1 MYVCTLRCP
10 HFAAPCEIG
19 SVEYEQIATYKTPCP
34 LGENDS
40 FQYIDENN
48 LFMCL
53 AVGSRTFSD
62 YSYFS
67 MKMDKILASKT
78 DKTIVILSGGADG
91 TDSLAERY
99 AKERNY
105 IFLCMPADW
114 EKGKSA
120 GYKRNDKMHKYLAS
134 HEDRGCIAFW
144 DGHSKGTMHS
154 FVLAKK
160 YANQIRLVKV
170 EVTRDER

>member
-34 LGENDS
+34 IGENDS
-40 FQYIDENN
+40 FLYIDEKN

-53 AVGSRTFSD
+53 VVGSRTFSD

-78 DKTIVILSGGADG
+78 DKTIVILSGGAGG

-105 IFLCMPADW
+105 VFLCMPADW
-114 EKGKSA
+114 EKGKVQVMSA
-120 GYKRNDKMHKYLAS
+120 MIKCTNIWLLMKT
-134 HEDRGCIAFW
+134 EDVLRSGMVILKGQCI
-144 DGHSKGTMHS
+144 
-154 FVLAKK
+154 VLYWQKNMLIK
-160 YANQIRLVKV
+160 S
-170 EVTRDER
+170 D